1 MTNKIQKEAKE
12 WDTAI
17 ARESIEDV
25 QKLLDYEEVF
35 KAQRLPRQPISL
47 RLDPFDISMI
57 KRLARK
63 KGIPHTQL
71 MALWLHEKRGQ
82 ERKPPVLDKG
92 LSQPRFF
99 PPAPLPLLKSIP

>member
-1 MTNKIQKEAKE
+1 MSRLPKEMRNNLQEEAKE

-17 ARESIEDV
+17 AGESVEDV
-25 QKLLDYEEVF
+25 QKLLDEAEPF
-35 KAQRLPRQPISL
+35 KVPRPPRQPVSL

-71 MALWLHEKRGQ
+71 MVLWLHEKIDQ
-82 ERKPPVLDKG
+82 ERKSAVPD
-92 LSQPRFF
+92 
-99 PPAPLPLLKSIP
+99 

>member
-1 MTNKIQKEAKE
+1 MSRLPKEMRNNLQEEAKE

-17 ARESIEDV
+17 AGESVEDV
-25 QKLLDYEEVF
+25 QKLLDEAEPF
-35 KAQRLPRQPISL
+35 KVPRPPRQPVSL

-71 MALWLHEKRGQ
+71 MALWLHEKIDQ
-82 ERKPPVLDKG
+82 ERKSAVPD
-92 LSQPRFF
+92 
-99 PPAPLPLLKSIP
+99 

>member
-1 MTNKIQKEAKE
+1 MSRLPKEMRNKIQEEAKE

-17 ARESIEDV
+17 AGESVEDI
-25 QKLLDYEEVF
+25 QKLLDDAEMF
-35 KAQRLPRQPISL
+35 KAQRPARQPISL

-71 MALWLHEKRGQ
+71 MALWLHEKIDQ
-82 ERKPPVLDKG
+82 ERKSPVPD
-92 LSQPRFF
+92 
-99 PPAPLPLLKSIP
+99 